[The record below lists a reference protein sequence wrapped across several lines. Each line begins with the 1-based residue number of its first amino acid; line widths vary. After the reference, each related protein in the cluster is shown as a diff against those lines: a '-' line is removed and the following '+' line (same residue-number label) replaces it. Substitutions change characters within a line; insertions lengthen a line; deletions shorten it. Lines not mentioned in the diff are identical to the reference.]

1 VSKLSDEDDRFLIY
15 RTAYWIDKGFSIADA
30 QAKAEGE
37 LPFKDTIEIPKKPP
51 APSTRRLP
59 RNTNPQGG

>member
-1 VSKLSDEDDRFLIY
+1 VSKLSDEDERFLIY
-15 RTAYWIDKGFSIADA
+15 RTAYWIDQGLDIPEA
-30 QAKAEGE
+30 QAKAESE

-59 RNTNPQGG
+59 RKKQIND